1 MFLEFKTLVAIGIGG
16 AVGSIL
22 RAITVFYQTKYY
34 PVDFPLGILIVN
46 ILGSLILGFVYF
58 YISNFIVSENVRFLI
73 ITGFLG
79 GLTTFSTFALDSY
92 LLLNSSLNL
101 AILNII
107 LNISGSIFAIF
118 LGVKIAQFIFK

>member
-1 MFLEFKTLVAIGIGG
+1 MFLEFKTLIAIGIGG

-92 LLLNSSLNL
+92 LLLNSSLSL

>member
-46 ILGSLILGFVYF
+46 ILGSLILGFIYF

-92 LLLNSSLNL
+92 LLLNSSLSL

>member
-1 MFLEFKTLVAIGIGG
+1 MFLEFKTLIAIAIGG

-22 RAITVFYQTKYY
+22 RAITLFYQTKYY

-92 LLLNSSLNL
+92 LLLNSSLSL

>member
-1 MFLEFKTLVAIGIGG
+1 MFLEFKTLIAIGIGG

>member
-1 MFLEFKTLVAIGIGG
+1 MFLEFKTLIAIAIGG

-46 ILGSLILGFVYF
+46 ILGSLTLGFVYF

-92 LLLNSSLNL
+92 LLLNSSLSL

>member
-1 MFLEFKTLVAIGIGG
+1 MFLEFKTLIAIAIGG

-34 PVDFPLGILIVN
+34 PVDFPLGILMVN

>member
-1 MFLEFKTLVAIGIGG
+1 MFLEFKTLIAIAIGG

-46 ILGSLILGFVYF
+46 ILGSLILGFIYF

-92 LLLNSSLNL
+92 LLLNSSLSL

>member
-1 MFLEFKTLVAIGIGG
+1 MFLEFKTLIAIAIGG

-107 LNISGSIFAIF
+107 LNISGSILAIF

>member
-1 MFLEFKTLVAIGIGG
+1 MFLEFKTLIAIGIGG

-79 GLTTFSTFALDSY
+79 GFTTFSTFALDSY
-92 LLLNSSLNL
+92 LLLNSSLSL

>member
-1 MFLEFKTLVAIGIGG
+1 MFLEFKTLIAIGIGG

-34 PVDFPLGILIVN
+34 PVDFPLAILLVN

>member
-1 MFLEFKTLVAIGIGG
+1 MFLEFKTLIAIAIGG

-46 ILGSLILGFVYF
+46 ILGSLILGFIYF

>member
-1 MFLEFKTLVAIGIGG
+1 MFLEFKTIVAIGIGG

-92 LLLNSSLNL
+92 LLLNSSLSL

>member
-1 MFLEFKTLVAIGIGG
+1 MFLEFKTLIAIAIGG

>member
-1 MFLEFKTLVAIGIGG
+1 MFLEFKTLIAIGIGG

-79 GLTTFSTFALDSY
+79 ALTTFSTFALDSY
-92 LLLNSSLNL
+92 LLLNSSLSL

>member
-1 MFLEFKTLVAIGIGG
+1 MFLEFKTLIAIAIGG

-22 RAITVFYQTKYY
+22 RAITLFYQTKYY

>member
-1 MFLEFKTLVAIGIGG
+1 MFLEFKTLIAIGIGG

-79 GLTTFSTFALDSY
+79 ALTTFSTFALDSY

>member
-1 MFLEFKTLVAIGIGG
+1 MFLEFKTLIAIGIGG

-58 YISNFIVSENVRFLI
+58 YISNFIVFENVRFLI

>member
-1 MFLEFKTLVAIGIGG
+1 MFLEFKTLIAIAIGG

-92 LLLNSSLNL
+92 LLLNSSLSL

>member
-1 MFLEFKTLVAIGIGG
+1 MFLEFKTLIAIAIGG

-92 LLLNSSLNL
+92 LLLNSSLSL
-101 AILNII
+101 AILNTI

>member
-92 LLLNSSLNL
+92 LLLNSSLSL